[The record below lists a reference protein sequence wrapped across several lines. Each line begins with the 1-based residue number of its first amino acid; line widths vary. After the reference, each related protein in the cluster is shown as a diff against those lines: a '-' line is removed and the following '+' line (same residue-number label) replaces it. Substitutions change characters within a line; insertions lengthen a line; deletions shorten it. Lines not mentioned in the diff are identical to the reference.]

1 MEACGRDPDDLSSMC
16 VIEADKRLSLKSD
29 AAIRI
34 AEVRGVG
41 CGDCV

>member
-1 MEACGRDPDDLSSMC
+1 MEVCGRDPDDLSSMC

-34 AEVRGVG
+34 AEVRWVW
-41 CGDCV
+41 V